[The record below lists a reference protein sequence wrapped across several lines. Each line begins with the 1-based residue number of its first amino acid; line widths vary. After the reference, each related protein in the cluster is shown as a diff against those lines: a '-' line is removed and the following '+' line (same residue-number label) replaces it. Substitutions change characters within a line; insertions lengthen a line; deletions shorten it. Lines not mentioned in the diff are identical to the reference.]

1 MNLDEAV
8 IVALGANLAGPAGP
22 PIAALEAALSRFP
35 AAGLRVTARSGW
47 WRSMAWPDPAQPE
60 YLNGVVL
67 VETALEARAVL
78 AALHDIEAGFGR
90 ERRRVNAAR
99 PLDLDLVAYGRLIV
113 DEPGFSTPHPRAAE
127 RLFVMGPL
135 AEIAPDWRHPSSGL
149 SARELAV
156 QASVGLDACPVAE
169 QATGQTAEPPA

>member
-1 MNLDEAV
+1 
-8 IVALGANLAGPAGP
+8 
-22 PIAALEAALSRFP
+22 
-35 AAGLRVTARSGW
+35 
-47 WRSMAWPDPAQPE
+47 
-60 YLNGVVL
+60 VVL

-149 SARELAV
+149 SARELAGR
-156 QASVGLDACPVAE
+156 ASVGLDACPVAE